1 MVPLSYLAEFLAVCV
16 WQECF
21 QRLEPCVD
29 ALHAAPLV
37 TIGDLPADT
46 PLLVLSSLRAERD
59 VGQTE
64 GRDDGEKDR
73 GKWRQKLHFIQ
84 IYCSLVCFSPRV

>member
-64 GRDDGEKDR
+64 GRDDGIEGEMARRTEGNGDKSYILFR
-73 GKWRQKLHFIQ
+73 CI
-84 IYCSLVCFSPRV
+84 VV